1 MFQLQHLLHGIDSLR
16 TTHIIFIGK
25 ISIHI
30 IIQFNFLSIKECANR
45 YFDVVVM
52 VVFIKTPLYWHG
64 NEFANSSLE
73 LEKVLESLTSIPLV
87 LG

>member
-1 MFQLQHLLHGIDSLR
+1 MFQLQHLLHGINSLQ

-64 NEFANSSLE
+64 NEFANSSQE